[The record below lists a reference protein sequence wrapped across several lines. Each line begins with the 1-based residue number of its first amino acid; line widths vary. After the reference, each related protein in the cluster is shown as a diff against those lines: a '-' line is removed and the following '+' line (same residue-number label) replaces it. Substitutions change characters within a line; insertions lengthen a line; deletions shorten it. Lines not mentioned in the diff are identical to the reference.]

1 MAFTLA
7 LLLNGLEQLYAQ
19 DRTITGTI
27 KSSDDQYGLPGANI
41 VIDGTQSGT
50 VTDADGHY
58 SISVPTGATLIF
70 SSIGY
75 KTQKI
80 VVSTQSVIDV
90 VLEPD
95 VAALDEVVVVGY
107 GTVDK
112 RDLTVPVSS
121 VSAKQLKDIPINSAA
136 QALAGRLAGVQ
147 VTGSEGS
154 PNASVQIR
162 VRGGGSITQDNSPIY
177 VVDGV
182 QVDNALSVIAPQDIE
197 SIDVLKDASATA
209 IYGARGSNGV
219 VIITTKGGKEM
230 KTTVSFNSLYGVQE
244 LANKLDVMKPYD
256 FVSYQYERSRGSSTG
271 EDGFL
276 STYGHY
282 EDLENYKQVPFVDWQ
297 DKTFGRSA
305 KMSTN
310 NVSITGGS
318 AASQFSLSV
327 TENKQEGVM
336 LYSGFDRKLVNFRFD
351 HNVSKRLKV
360 GFNVRYNNTVVK
372 GAGTSTPG
380 SSSLNRLRHS
390 VKYRPFLF
398 PGQSVDTYDPNYAAE
413 TNANSLSLVNP
424 VLLSKAEYKKTTTS
438 VANINGYVSFDI
450 TKDINFRSTFG
461 YDVTSGRENVFNDT
475 ITSVSKLNGANQ
487 PIASIKTTLSEI
499 LNNSNVITFSTA
511 KINSPF
517 TVHNRI
523 NFMIGQELY
532 QTRSQSNFLESHLF
546 PVGITP
552 ELAFGSMAL
561 GTPQIP
567 TSSDVTSK
575 LLSYFTRL
583 NYSYDDKYLLTLTMR
598 RDGSSKFA
606 PKHRWGNFP
615 SAALAWRIS
624 NETFMENIKGTVSDL
639 KLRLSTGVAG
649 NNRINDFLYLSQ
661 FEAYPPYEASG
672 SQVIGYG
679 PKRDNGNLVLP
690 NSNLQ
695 WERTSTRNIGVDVGL
710 FSNRIQFSVDV
721 YSNNVN
727 KLLLAKMVPSTSG
740 YASQSQNVGKTSN
753 KGIEFQVSG
762 TPISSGK
769 LQWNVNFNLSH
780 NVNKVVSLAGQ
791 SSFLAFS
798 GWGGSAAPADYVV
811 KEGQPVGLMWGLV
824 TDGFYK
830 VEDFDY
836 ENGVYTLKNG
846 VANDKSI
853 TALDPKPGVIKF
865 KDRTGD
871 GLVDDKDRTV
881 IGHSAPKFFGGLN
894 NQFTYRNFD
903 LSVFVNFQYG
913 NQILNANKLEFTS
926 GYTPNSNMLTM
937 MNQRWRNVDAEGQVV
952 TDPQALQALN
962 ANAKIWSPLTSASS
976 FYPHSW
982 AVEDGSFLRI
992 NNITLGYNIPASIL
1006 SKARISKLRFYTTVN
1021 NLAVFSHYSGYDP
1034 EVNTRTA
1041 TSLTPGVDYAAYPR
1055 SHTYIFGLN
1064 LTF

>member
-1 MAFTLA
+1 
-7 LLLNGLEQLYAQ
+7 
-19 DRTITGTI
+19 
-27 KSSDDQYGLPGANI
+27 
-41 VIDGTQSGT
+41 
-50 VTDADGHY
+50 
-58 SISVPTGATLIF
+58 
-70 SSIGY
+70 
-75 KTQKI
+75 
-80 VVSTQSVIDV
+80 
-90 VLEPD
+90 
-95 VAALDEVVVVGY
+95 
-107 GTVDK
+107 
-112 RDLTVPVSS
+112 
-121 VSAKQLKDIPINSAA
+121 
-136 QALAGRLAGVQ
+136 
-147 VTGSEGS
+147 
-154 PNASVQIR
+154 
-162 VRGGGSITQDNSPIY
+162 
-177 VVDGV
+177 
-182 QVDNALSVIAPQDIE
+182 
-197 SIDVLKDASATA
+197 
-209 IYGARGSNGV
+209 
-219 VIITTKGGKEM
+219 
-230 KTTVSFNSLYGVQE
+230 
-244 LANKLDVMKPYD
+244 
-256 FVSYQYERSRGSSTG
+256 
-271 EDGFL
+271 
-276 STYGHY
+276 
-282 EDLENYKQVPFVDWQ
+282 
-297 DKTFGRSA
+297 
-305 KMSTN
+305 
-310 NVSITGGS
+310 
-318 AASQFSLSV
+318 
-327 TENKQEGVM
+327 
-336 LYSGFDRKLVNFRFD
+336 
-351 HNVSKRLKV
+351 
-360 GFNVRYNNTVVK
+360 
-372 GAGTSTPG
+372 
-380 SSSLNRLRHS
+380 
-390 VKYRPFLF
+390 
-398 PGQSVDTYDPNYAAE
+398 
-413 TNANSLSLVNP
+413 
-424 VLLSKAEYKKTTTS
+424 S

-450 TKDINFRSTFG
+450 TRDINFRSTFG

-475 ITSVSKLNGANQ
+475 ITSVSKLNGSNQ

-499 LNNSNVITFSTA
+499 LNNSNIITFSTA

-517 TVHNRI
+517 TVHNKI
-523 NFMIGQELY
+523 NFMIGQEIY

-606 PKHRWGNFP
+606 PEHRWGNFP
-615 SAALAWRIS
+615 SAAFAWRIS
-624 NETFMENIKGTVSDL
+624 NEAFMDEIKGTVSDL

-661 FEAYPPYEASG
+661 FEAYPFYEASG
-672 SQVIGYG
+672 SQVTGYG

-769 LQWNVNFNLSH
+769 LQWTVNFNLSH

-798 GWGGSAAPADYVV
+798 GWGGTAAPADYIV

-836 ENGVYTLKNG
+836 ANGVYTLKNG
-846 VANDKSI
+846 VPNDKSI

-865 KDRTGD
+865 KDRTDD
-871 GLVDDKDRTV
+871 GLVDDRDRTV

-894 NQFTYRNFD
+894 NQFTYGNFD

-926 GYTPNSNMLTM
+926 GYTPNSNMLTI
-937 MNQRWRNVDAEGQVV
+937 MNQRWRNVDGEGQVV

-992 NNITLGYNIPASIL
+992 NNVTLGYNIPASLL